1 MIPVKLT
8 KQVLYPKHA
17 NKRHRITNNYFPWTY
32 FMRRKCYLAGDK
44 LQSISYPLIKLS
56 PPFLLLMRST
66 DSFCYSVTTE
76 SNLFSLCVSWI
87 IKTTQWP
94 NHRECTV
101 LWSSTLRVHPCSLCH
116 PPAASDLGR
125 CSLKISHICLRKRQ
139 PVAPPW
145 KGPSVAI
152 TQVRNAAQCFFF
164 LFKNKTFAC
173 WPVVLV
179 TNKTKSLNR
188 KGPASQ
194 ADLICSYDK
203 GSPSNFYRPR
213 TFNNTSDGNL

>member
-1 MIPVKLT
+1 
-8 KQVLYPKHA
+8 
-17 NKRHRITNNYFPWTY
+17 
-32 FMRRKCYLAGDK
+32 MRRKCYLAGDK

-116 PPAASDLGR
+116 PPAASDLGW
-125 CSLKISHICLRKRQ
+125 CSLKISHICFRKRQ

-152 TQVRNAAQCFFF
+152 TQVRNAAQCFSF
-164 LFKNKTFAC
+164 LSKIKHLLVGLWCLSLTRQRAWTERVQPPRQTSSAAMTKGHQVTSTGQEPSTTF
-173 WPVVLV
+173 
-179 TNKTKSLNR
+179 
-188 KGPASQ
+188 Q
-194 ADLICSYDK
+194 MEIC
-203 GSPSNFYRPR
+203 N
-213 TFNNTSDGNL
+213 